1 MKRRIKGLFT
11 LFLTVAAIMLTALAL
26 TSGAS
31 AAAGKLDYKITYGED
46 GAATLK
52 VIPRVDRNYITFTTD
67 GTKPTYT
74 SDLFPASVT
83 VRNEP
88 LSLRLAEYNIDNEY
102 LWGIKL
108 TVKPRVTKVN
118 IKEEYYTNSTNVTLS
133 CDTEGAKIYYTLD
146 GSTPTTSSKRYFDGF
161 IRVTEKSYL
170 KAMAVKS
177 GYKNSNVVTKKILV
191 KDRVDSYA
199 NKTEDLDDDA
209 IVSGTKIK
217 YSASYHAESAA
228 TYITLAPQKSSNK
241 IYYTLDGSA
250 PSKNS
255 KLYTKKLKFT
265 RIKTLRA
272 VEYTPTGKVAAT
284 LKYNVKLRCKEV
296 ELTAADIA
304 DGTCV
309 VKMTCP
315 TEGASIYYTVNGK
328 APNEKSIK
336 YTEPFMI
343 GHTTKLKAIAIKDG
357 YVDSAVKTQI
367 GIDIPLD
374 LSDFN
379 YMDSK
384 YTNVVDKLSELFIWY
399 GYGQLEYDEK
409 TARAAQKRAIE
420 LEVRMSDERP
430 NGNGWSSVFAED
442 KIYPKR
448 GFEVIG
454 KNKPINKL
462 IDETINHS
470 LLKEFKFDHIGVGYY
485 ESKDGDY
492 YWAIVIVDC

>member
-31 AAAGKLDYKITYGED
+31 AAGKLDYKITYGED

-74 SDLFPASVT
+74 SDLFPASIT

-108 TVKPRVTKVN
+108 TVKPKVTKVN
-118 IKEEYYTNSTNVTLS
+118 ITEKYYTGTTYVTLS
-133 CDTEGAKIYYTLD
+133 CNTEGAKIYYTTD
-146 GSTPTTSSKRYFDGF
+146 GSEPTTESKRYFDEL
-161 IRVTEKSYL
+161 ITLKETSYL
-170 KAMAVKS
+170 RAIAVKS
-177 GYKNSNVVTKKILV
+177 GYQNSNSIKKKIIV
-191 KDRVDSYA
+191 KSYLDSPTNEIVD
-199 NKTEDLDDDA
+199 KDDDA

-217 YSASYHAESAA
+217 YSASYHAESAT

-265 RIKTLRA
+265 SLKTLRA
-272 VEYTPTGKVAAT
+272 VEYTPSGKVAAT
-284 LKYNVKLRCKEV
+284 LKVNVKLRCKEV
-296 ELTAADIA
+296 EFTTTDIA
-304 DGTCV
+304 DGTCI
-309 VKMTCP
+309 VKMSCP
-315 TEGASIYYTVNGK
+315 TEGAEIYYTINGK
-328 APNEKSIK
+328 TPNEKSLK

-343 GHTTKLKAIAIKDG
+343 GHTTKLKAIAVKNG
-357 YVDSAVKTQI
+357 YVDSAVNYQI

-374 LSDFN
+374 LTGFN
-379 YMDSK
+379 YTDK
-384 YTNVVDKLSELFIWY
+384 LYTDVVDRVNNLLRWNGIEPLNH
-399 GYGQLEYDEK
+399 DEK
-409 TARAAQKRAIE
+409 ASRAAQKRAIE
-420 LEVRMSDERP
+420 LKVRMADVRP
-430 NGNGWSSVFAED
+430 NTLDWSSVFAED
-442 KIYPKR
+442 KVYISR
-448 GFEVIG
+448 GFETIE
-454 KNKPINKL
+454 KNKSIDTVIEKL
-462 IDETINHS
+462 MSNPM
-470 LLKEFKFDHIGVGYY
+470 LKEFKFESIGVGYY
-485 ESKDGDY
+485 ECDGDY
-492 YWAIVIVDC
+492 YWAIIIADY